1 MLIERENHDAR
12 MKNESL
18 RSSRVD
24 SYGVLLPAVC
34 NRRISIANW
43 GNFLTRE
50 ESLDWI
56 RRKQREIKQ
65 GSSPRRYRRARTIIT
80 VRFDDKRV
88 KRGSDRAGIVTR
100 PVNGL
105 FERFVSIKIQQAGG
119 S

>member
-18 RSSRVD
+18 RSSRVE
-24 SYGVLLPAVC
+24 SYGVLLPAVR
-34 NRRISIANW
+34 NRRRRISIANS

-65 GSSPRRYRRARTIIT
+65 GSSPRRYR
-80 VRFDDKRV
+80 
-88 KRGSDRAGIVTR
+88 
-100 PVNGL
+100 
-105 FERFVSIKIQQAGG
+105 
-119 S
+119 